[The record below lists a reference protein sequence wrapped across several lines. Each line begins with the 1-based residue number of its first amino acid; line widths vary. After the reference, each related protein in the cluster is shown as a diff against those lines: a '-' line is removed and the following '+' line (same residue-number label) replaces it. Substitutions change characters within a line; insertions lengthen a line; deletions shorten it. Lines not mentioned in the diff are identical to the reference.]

1 MPKRKKDL
9 EWTRKA
15 ENDLE
20 AIRSFIAKDKPIAA
34 DRFIQRI
41 LRAVENLRRFP
52 YLGQMLVCDENSEI
66 REINVKSYRIIFR
79 VSGDI
84 VRIITLIHAAR
95 NPRFLE
101 RELENLQ

>member
-1 MPKRKKDL
+1 
-9 EWTRKA
+9 
-15 ENDLE
+15 
-20 AIRSFIAKDKPIAA
+20 
-34 DRFIQRI
+34 
-41 LRAVENLRRFP
+41 
-52 YLGQMLVCDENSEI
+52 MLVCDENSEI